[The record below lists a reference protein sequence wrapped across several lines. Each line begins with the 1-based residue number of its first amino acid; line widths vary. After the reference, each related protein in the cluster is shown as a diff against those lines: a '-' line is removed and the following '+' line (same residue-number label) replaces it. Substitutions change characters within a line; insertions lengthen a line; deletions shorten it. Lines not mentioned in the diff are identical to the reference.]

1 MKERV
6 LTITFRERGV
16 LRDQHL
22 PQLNIDITSLGNQPG
37 IKDSLRTFVTPVI
50 NDVPRVGQMQ
60 LKISQTHAILVT

>member
-22 PQLNIDITSLGNQPG
+22 SQLDIDITSLGNQLS
-37 IKDSLRTFVTPVI
+37 IKDSLRTFIAPMI
-50 NDVPRVGQMQ
+50 DDIPRVSQMQ
-60 LKISQTHAILVT
+60 LKISQTHAILIA

>member
-1 MKERV
+1 MKERM

-22 PQLNIDITSLGNQPG
+22 SQLDIDITSLGNQPSV
-37 IKDSLRTFVTPVI
+37 KDSLRTFVAPVV
-50 NDVPRVGQMQ
+50 NDISRVSQMQ